1 MNIAHIEVSGVIA
14 AVKDL
19 KQIPAGLIGGT
30 VTFDFKD
37 DQWKHLTKTVC
48 FVGAVAKDVVGVASA
63 VTIPCEVLA
72 KPGRRIA
79 VGVYGTDAE
88 GKVAVPTLWAEL
100 GFTQFSAD
108 PSGDTSTDPS
118 LPVWAQLQEEA
129 AEALAIA
136 KGRAKGYVFDTVE
149 DLDTWLTDE
158 AHTLELA
165 VGDNFYIR
173 ALDVPDYWW
182 DGAQKQP
189 LETQKVEISGYVKD
203 TDYATVDKGGV
214 VKVNPSLYGVGI
226 GGAGTL
232 VISAAD
238 NAQIN
243 GKTNKMRP
251 IVPANLDYAVK
262 KGLADSKEEW
272 TEEEKAAARNLV
284 GAVGTTEYA
293 ELGGSYGLVKLDKQ
307 PGYTGITINPNGSI
321 ALESAD
327 NWAISQKANYRSP
340 ITPSVLDYAVK
351 VGMTTNTIPLTDEEK
366 QKALEWLGVN
376 DIIAGLTARIEAL
389 ENA

>member
-182 DGAQKQP
+182 DGAQRQP
-189 LETQKVEISGYVKD
+189 LETQKVEISGYVKN
-203 TDYATVDKGGV
+203 TD
-214 VKVNPSLYGVGI
+214 
-226 GGAGTL
+226 
-232 VISAAD
+232 
-238 NAQIN
+238 
-243 GKTNKMRP
+243 
-251 IVPANLDYAVK
+251 
-262 KGLADSKEEW
+262 
-272 TEEEKAAARNLV
+272 
-284 GAVGTTEYA
+284 YA

-307 PGYTGITINPNGSI
+307 PIYTGISLNPNGSI

-351 VGMTTNTIPLTDEEK
+351 VGMTTNTIPLTDKEK